1 MSTPSMTIVVLLGL
15 LLAQPQEGAA
25 QSAVPDRRHAEQ
37 LAWAGRTSEA
47 LALFNRIVEI
57 DPGDIE
63 SRLWIARLDLR
74 LGRVAKAE
82 SGFRA
87 VLAEHADNVDASIGL
102 GMTLTRTGSW
112 GEALAVLQRVE
123 AAAGNNADLFAAFA
137 HAYRHGGDDR
147 RALDYFRRARM
158 LAPEDPD
165 TALGFEA
172 VTRAYGHWV
181 GPRSLQSMGSAR
193 DERNL
198 RPHRRRSAD
207 LSAAAPRSRRAV
219 GVLNWSHFRLLLAVS
234 VLFGAATTLV
244 AVFMSDLATRK
255 YPLPRDLAL
264 LLAAATFENAG
275 YRQLNSWWGCV
286 GTWQAATG
294 RGEWGPM
301 TRKTF

>member
-137 HAYRHGGDDR
+137 RAYRHGGDDR

-181 GPRSLQSMGSAR
+181 GLEAFSQWGALGTSVTSGRIDGDLRISPRLHLEAGARLACSTGATSVCCWLCRCFSAQ
-193 DERNL
+193 
-198 RPHRRRSAD
+198 RRRSW
-207 LSAAAPRSRRAV
+207 RS
-219 GVLNWSHFRLLLAVS
+219 S
-234 VLFGAATTLV
+234 
-244 AVFMSDLATRK
+244 
-255 YPLPRDLAL
+255 
-264 LLAAATFENAG
+264 
-275 YRQLNSWWGCV
+275 
-286 GTWQAATG
+286 
-294 RGEWGPM
+294 
-301 TRKTF
+301 